1 MKQTTVA
8 ALVVG
13 GLILGTVGGITLTNV
28 STREPSV
35 KLGGGGEFQAHGTFT
50 LYSPS
55 VEAAYDYVDAANCR
69 GTNGFADVRDGTEV
83 RVYDARGELLAAGQ
97 LESGAFVP
105 FERCQ
110 LVFELPGVPR
120 GRGMYQVE
128 VGERGRVTY
137 TQDQLSDGVDMT
149 LGEHAYAR

>member
-1 MKQTTVA
+1 MKRVA
-8 ALVVG
+8 MVSVIVG
-13 GLILGTVGGITLTNV
+13 GLILGAVAGVTLTNM
-28 STREPSV
+28 STRTPSV
-35 KLGGGGEFQAHGTFT
+35 QLGGGGTFQAHGTFT
-50 LYSPS
+50 LYSPN

-69 GTNGFADVRDGTEV
+69 GTSGFSDVRDGTEV
-83 RVYDARGELLAAGQ
+83 RIYDARGELLAAGQ

-110 LVFELPGVPR
+110 LVFKLPVVPR
-120 GRGMYQVE
+120 GRSMYQVE

-137 TQDQLSDGVDMT
+137 TQDQLSDGVNMT